1 MNIDKVFHHNK
12 ELTVQCAQTGER
24 NVWVRVC
31 WLAGQCE
38 GTFSVENQLLS
49 RAKGSASIKKI
60 YLQMKAKPE
69 QRKFYATINNKTI
82 TP

>member
-1 MNIDKVFHHNK
+1 MFLILLMSIDIVLHHSK
-12 ELTVQCAQTGER
+12 ELTAQCTQTGEH

-49 RAKGSASIKKI
+49 RAKCFAGIFKK
-60 YLQMKAKPE
+60 LFADE
-69 QRKFYATINNKTI
+69 S
-82 TP
+82 